1 MAQGQQPGQGDQ
13 CIFCQLIENPDQL
26 MLVGETE
33 NFYAWLE
40 FPEPR
45 AKGQVN
51 VVPKEHVESVLDL
64 PPAEYS
70 EYMTLVR
77 EAMVKAKEGLGAD
90 GVTTAIHVDQMGGQM
105 MDHAYIQVIPR
116 FEDDENA
123 GTPVSA
129 IFPKD
134 EELQDEELLADI
146 KQQMQSVDISFGEP
160 VTPHPEAEKQAKKAR
175 GESVETKEEKDRE
188 DSEEDDGE
196 EDDYRGGS
204 IEWG

>member
-1 MAQGQQPGQGDQ
+1 MAQAPPGQGDQ

-45 AKGQVN
+45 AEGQVN

-77 EAMVKAKEGLGAD
+77 EAMVRAKEGIGAD
-90 GVTTAIHVDQMGGQM
+90 GVTTAIHVDQSGGQM

-134 EELQDEELLADI
+134 EELQDEELLAEV
-146 KQQMQSVDISFGEP
+146 QEQMQSVDISFGEP
-160 VTPHPEAEKQAKKAR
+160 VTPHPEAEKQAQKAR
-175 GESVETKEEKDRE
+175 GESVEK
-188 DSEEDDGE
+188 GE
-196 EDDYRGGS
+196 EEQQSSGDEESDDKDDYRGGS